1 MNEDFPSVNNYTA
14 DNSGYQP
21 NTENINENIPTAEQ
35 NNSMNRASDSAPN
48 PADRQTFQNSYS
60 TVQPT
65 NRQNYQNTYSAS
77 QPTNRQNYQ
86 NTYSAVQPTN
96 QQNYQNTYSAS
107 QPTNRQNYQNTYS
120 AAQPT
125 NRQNYQNTYS
135 AAQPTNRQ
143 NYQNTYTAPQ
153 TTERQ
158 SFQGAYSTPQRAGR
172 NYSEY
177 SPVTPQQKPQ
187 QFSNTQQAGYSQRPF
202 NLSGAY
208 GNSPYQSYAAASG
221 YMPGTQTNIQY
232 PPYYPGYTYVKS
244 PREQERDSIRK
255 SAATA
260 GKETL
265 IIFLLMQGLA
275 IIIMIIGMFTGLI
288 NVNDVENAYSGFS
301 QMGYYLFEGAL
312 SIVSIAIPTFIIIK
326 SSGQRLDYFLPFKK
340 TEGKALAALT
350 VAGMAVCM
358 LAQIIPTILGMN
370 LSLFGID
377 IFSNLESETPVS
389 TVDFIMSVI
398 CTAILPALVE
408 ELAFRGL
415 VLGALKKHGDM
426 FAVIASAFLFGMLHG
441 NFVQIPFAF
450 IVGLVLGLVRVK
462 TDSMLP
468 SILIHFSNNFFAVI
482 ITMISES
489 FSENISGIIDGM
501 SVTLLIIAGIISLWY
516 LVKNEKQL
524 FEYESDNGE
533 SSLFTFKEKMKIFLT
548 NGFVIA
554 DIILLTIT
562 SVTLLAPID
571 EIASGI

>member
-1 MNEDFPSVNNYTA
+1 MNEDFPSFNNYTK

-21 NTENINENIPTAEQ
+21 NTNNINENIPAEGQ
-35 NNSMNRASDSAPN
+35 DNGMKPASGYAPN
-48 PADRQTFQNSYS
+48 TADRQTFG
-60 TVQPT
+60 
-65 NRQNYQNTYSAS
+65 NTYSVP
-77 QPTNRQNYQ
+77 QPG
-86 NTYSAVQPTN
+86 N
-96 QQNYQNTYSAS
+96 QQNF
-107 QPTNRQNYQNTYS
+107 R
-120 AAQPT
+120 
-125 NRQNYQNTYS
+125 
-135 AAQPTNRQ
+135 
-143 NYQNTYTAPQ
+143 NTYTAPQ

-158 SFQGAYSTPQRAGR
+158 SFQDAYSAPQWAGQT
-172 NYSEY
+172 YSGY
-177 SPVTPQQKPQ
+177 PPVTSQQRPQ

-208 GNSPYQSYAAASG
+208 GNSPYQSYAAAPK
-221 YMPGTQTNIQY
+221 YMPGAQSNNRY

-275 IIIMIIGMFTGLI
+275 IIIMIIGMFTGLVNI
-288 NVNDVENAYSGFS
+288 NDAENSYSGFS

-326 SSGQRLDYFLPFKK
+326 ASGQRLDYFLPFNK
-340 TEGKALAALT
+340 TKGKTLAALT

-358 LAQIIPTILGMN
+358 LAQIIPTILGIN

-377 IFSNLESETPVS
+377 IFSNLDSETPVS
-389 TVDFIMSVI
+389 AIDFIMSAI
-398 CTAILPALVE
+398 CTAVLPALVE

-426 FAVIASAFLFGMLHG
+426 FAVIASSFLFAMLHG

-450 IVGLVLGLVRVK
+450 IVGLVLGFVRVK

-468 SILIHFSNNFFAVI
+468 AIMIHFSNNFFAVI
-482 ITMISES
+482 ITMISDS
-489 FSENISGIIDGM
+489 ASENIAGIIDGM
-501 SVTLLIIAGIISLWY
+501 AVTLLIIAGIIALWY
-516 LVKNEKQL
+516 LVKNEKQF
-524 FEYESDNGE
+524 FEYESENGK

-554 DIILLTIT
+554 DIILLTFTALI
-562 SVTLLAPID
+562 LLAPID
-571 EIASGI
+571 EISSGI

>member
-1 MNEDFPSVNNYTA
+1 MNEDFPSNNYTK

-21 NTENINENIPTAEQ
+21 NANNINENITVEEQ
-35 NNSMNRASDSAPN
+35 DNGMKPSSSPAPN
-48 PADRQTFQNSYS
+48 TADRQTFGNTYFVPQPGNQQNFQNTYS
-60 TVQPT
+60 VSQPD
-65 NRQNYQNTYSAS
+65 NQQSSQNTYSAS
-77 QPTNRQNYQ
+77 QPTNQQ
-86 NTYSAVQPTN
+86 SFPNTYSAVQPGN
-96 QQNYQNTYSAS
+96 QQNFQN
-107 QPTNRQNYQNTYS
+107 R
-120 AAQPT
+120 
-125 NRQNYQNTYS
+125 
-135 AAQPTNRQ
+135 
-143 NYQNTYTAPQ
+143 YTAPQ

-158 SFQGAYSTPQRAGR
+158 SFQDAYSSSQWAGR
-172 NYSEY
+172 THSGYST
-177 SPVTPQQKPQ
+177 VTTQQRPQ

-208 GNSPYQSYAAASG
+208 GNSPYQSYAG
-221 YMPGTQTNIQY
+221 EPKYMPGTQSNIPYQ
-232 PPYYPGYTYVKS
+232 PYYPGYTYVKS

-275 IIIMIIGMFTGLI
+275 LLIMIIGMFTGLI
-288 NVNDVENAYSGFS
+288 NVNDVENSYSGFS

-312 SIVSIAIPTFIIIK
+312 SVVSIAIPTLILIK
-326 SSGQRLDYFLPFKK
+326 ASGQRLDYFLPFKK
-340 TEGKALAALT
+340 TNGKTLAALT

-377 IFSNLESETPVS
+377 IFSNLDSETPVS
-389 TVDFIMSVI
+389 AIDFIMSVI
-398 CTAILPALVE
+398 CTAILPALFE

-426 FAVIASAFLFGMLHG
+426 FAVIASAFLFAMLHG

-482 ITMISES
+482 ITMISDS
-489 FSENISGIIDGM
+489 SAENISGIIDGM

-533 SSLFTFKEKMKIFLT
+533 SSLYTFKEKMKIFLT
-548 NGFVIA
+548 NGFVMA
-554 DIILLTIT
+554 DMILLTLT
-562 SVTLLAPID
+562 ALMLLAPID
-571 EIASGI
+571 EITSGI